1 MASNI
6 GIGVD
11 VDMAKI
17 DLGVI
22 VKLLISFGLP
32 IGVLFMPIDW
42 IPIDDLTL
50 IQHRLLAIFL
60 LAALLWVLEPVPV
73 FATSILII
81 ALELVMIS
89 DKGLHLFRTPPTGHD
104 LGELMK
110 YTDIFS
116 AFSSPIIILFMG
128 GFALAISASKYEL
141 DNNLARVLLKPFG
154 HQPRFIML
162 GLMLITAVFS
172 MFMSNTAT
180 TVMMLALL
188 GPIVASAP
196 KGDLGIKALV
206 LCIPIAANT
215 GGIATPIGTPPNA
228 IALQYLTGEN
238 SIDFLSWM
246 MMGLP
251 FVVIQLTIAW
261 FLLQKLFPSAQKEM
275 KLKLDGKFQKNWR
288 AIVVYATFASTIL
301 LWMTTKLHGMNTY
314 VVSIIPLAVFTLTG
328 IMGKAELKLIN
339 WDVLWLVAGG
349 IAIGIGLDKTGL
361 ASALAHAIDYESLS
375 PLAVILTLSI
385 VCWLM
390 ANFMSNTATANLLM
404 PIAAAIGA
412 SMESLATVGGLQGLL
427 VVVAFSASLGMILP
441 VSTPPNSL
449 AYSTGLIESKDMA
462 KTGVII
468 GVIGLL
474 IVYAATLIIT

>member
-1 MASNI
+1 MTSI
-6 GIGVD
+6 HTGTI
-11 VDMAKI
+11 I
-17 DLGVI
+17 
-22 VKLLISFGLP
+22 KLLICFGLP
-32 IGVLFMPIDW
+32 LTVLWMPIDA
-42 IPIDDLTL
+42 IPIDNLTL

-81 ALELVMIS
+81 ALELIMIS
-89 DKGLHLFRTPPTGHD
+89 DKGLLLFRHPPAGHD
-104 LGELMK
+104 FGNLVA

-154 HQPRFIML
+154 TQPKYIML

-215 GGIATPIGTPPNA
+215 GGMATPIGTPPNA

-251 FVVIQLTIAW
+251 FVIIQLSIAW
-261 FLLQKLFPSAQKEM
+261 FLLQKLFPSAEDKM
-275 KLKLDGKFQKNWR
+275 VLKLNGTFQKNWQ
-288 AIVVYATFASTIL
+288 AIVVYATFAITIL

-349 IAIGIGLDKTGL
+349 IAIGIALDKTGL
-361 ASALAHAIDYESLS
+361 AYALAHAIDYNALS
-375 PLAVILTLSI
+375 PTAVIISMSL
-385 VCWLM
+385 VCWVM

-404 PIAAAIGA
+404 PIAAAIGV
-412 SMESLATVGGLQGLL
+412 SMHDLDMQNLL

-462 KTGVII
+462 KTGLII
-468 GVIGLL
+468 GVLGLSM
-474 IVYAATLIIT
+474 VYMANWVLS

>member
-1 MASNI
+1 MPKLNV
-6 GIGVD
+6 GV
-11 VDMAKI
+11 
-17 DLGVI
+17 L
-22 VKLLISFGLP
+22 VKLLICFAIPL
-32 IGVLFMPIDW
+32 GVLFMPIDS

-89 DKGLHLFRTPPTGHD
+89 DKGLHLFRTPPAGHD
-104 LGELMK
+104 LGELIK
-110 YTDIFS
+110 YTDIFG

-154 HQPRFIML
+154 TEPRFIML

-196 KGDLGIKALV
+196 KGDMGIKALV

-238 SIDFLSWM
+238 TIDFLSWM

-251 FVVIQLTIAW
+251 FVIIQLTIAW
-261 FLLQKLFPSAQKEM
+261 FLLQKIFPSTQKNM
-275 KLKLDGKFQKNWR
+275 VLKLDGQFRKSWR
-288 AIVVYATFASTIL
+288 AIVVYVTFAATIL

-328 IMGKAELKLIN
+328 IMGKEELKLIN

-375 PLAVILTLSI
+375 PAAVVITLSI

-412 SMESLATVGGLQGLL
+412 SMESLATIGGLQGLL

-462 KTGVII
+462 KMGII
-468 GVIGLL
+468 LGIVGLL
-474 IVYAATLIIT
+474 LVYLALFIIT

>member
-1 MASNI
+1 MLKP
-6 GIGVD
+6 GIL
-11 VDMAKI
+11 I
-17 DLGVI
+17 
-22 VKLLISFGLP
+22 KLLVSFGLP
-32 IGVLFMPIDW
+32 LAVLFMPIDW

-89 DKGLHLFRTPPTGHD
+89 NKGLHWFRTPPPHHD
-104 LGELMK
+104 LGVLLD

-128 GFALAISASKYEL
+128 GFALAIAASKYEL

-154 HQPRFIML
+154 KQPKFIML

-228 IALQYLTGEN
+228 IALQYLTGDN
-238 SIDFLSWM
+238 SITFLSWM

-251 FVVIQLTIAW
+251 FVIIQLTIAW
-261 FLLQKLFPSAQKEM
+261 FLLQKLFPSTSNEM
-275 KLKLDGKFQKNWR
+275 QLKLDGQFQRNWR
-288 AIVVYATFASTIL
+288 AITVYCTFAITIL
-301 LWMTTKLHGMNTY
+301 LWMTTQLHGMNTY

-361 ASALAHAIDYESLS
+361 AEALAHAIDYETLS
-375 PLAVILTLSI
+375 PVAVVITLSM

-412 SMESLATVGGLQGLL
+412 SMESLAAIGGLQALL

-468 GVIGLL
+468 GLIGLA
-474 IVYAATLIIT
+474 IVYAATLILT

>member
-1 MASNI
+1 MPKLDA
-6 GIGVD
+6 GI
-11 VDMAKI
+11 
-17 DLGVI
+17 I

-32 IGVLFMPIDW
+32 LGVLFMPIDW

-81 ALELVMIS
+81 ALELIMIS
-89 DKGLHLFRTPPTGHD
+89 NKGLHLFRTPPAGHD
-104 LGELMK
+104 LGELMQ

-128 GFALAISASKYEL
+128 GFALAIAASKYEL

-251 FVVIQLTIAW
+251 FVIIQLTIAW

-275 KLKLDGKFQKNWR
+275 KLKLDGQFQRNWR
-288 AIVVYATFASTIL
+288 AIVVYTTFAATIL

-361 ASALAHAIDYESLS
+361 AAALAHAIDYESLS
-375 PLAVILTLSI
+375 PLAVVFTMSI

-412 SMESLATVGGLQGLL
+412 SMESLASVGGLQGLL

-462 KTGVII
+462 KTGIII

-474 IVYAATLIIT
+474 IVYVATLILT

>member
-89 DKGLHLFRTPPTGHD
+89 DKGLHLFRTPPAGHD

>member
-1 MASNI
+1 MPNI
-6 GIGVD
+6 NPGIL
-11 VDMAKI
+11 I
-17 DLGVI
+17 
-22 VKLLISFGLP
+22 KLAICFLLP
-32 IGVLFMPIDW
+32 LGVLFMPIDS

-81 ALELVMIS
+81 ALELIMIS
-89 DKGLHLFRTPPTGHD
+89 DKGLHLFRAPPAGHD

-128 GFALAISASKYEL
+128 GFALAIAASKYDL
-141 DNNLARVLLKPFG
+141 DSNLARVLLKPFG
-154 HQPRFIML
+154 NQPRFIML

-251 FVVIQLTIAW
+251 FVMIQLTLAW
-261 FLLQKLFPSAQKEM
+261 FLLQKLFPSSEKQM
-275 KLKLDGKFQKNWR
+275 ILKLNGKFQKSWQ
-288 AIVVYATFASTIL
+288 AIVVYITFAATIV
-301 LWMTTKLHGMNTY
+301 LWMTTSLHGMNTY

-328 IMGKAELKLIN
+328 IMGKEELKQIN

-361 ASALAHAIDYESLS
+361 ASALAHAIDYSALS
-375 PLAVILTLSI
+375 PVSVVITLSL
-385 VCWLM
+385 VCWIM

-404 PIAAAIGA
+404 PIAAAIA
-412 SMESLATVGGLQGLL
+412 VSMGSLASIGGIQGLL

-468 GVIGLL
+468 GIVGLC
-474 IVYAATLIIT
+474 IVYTAALLLT

>member
-1 MASNI
+1 MP
-6 GIGVD
+6 
-11 VDMAKI
+11 KI

-89 DKGLHLFRTPPTGHD
+89 DKGLHLFRTPPAGHD

-251 FVVIQLTIAW
+251 FVIVQLTIAW

-275 KLKLDGKFQKNWR
+275 KLKLDGKFQRNWR

-375 PLAVILTLSI
+375 PLAVIFTLSI

-474 IVYAATLIIT
+474 IVYAATLILT

>member
-1 MASNI
+1 MKR
-6 GIGVD
+6 V
-11 VDMAKI
+11 I
-17 DLGVI
+17 DTGTLI
-22 VKLLISFGLP
+22 KLLICFAIPSFVLMLP
-32 IGVLFMPIDW
+32 VEV
-42 IPIDDLTL
+42 IPIDNLTL

-81 ALELVMIS
+81 ALQLVMIS
-89 DKGLHLFRTPPTGHD
+89 NKGLHLFREPSESGE
-104 LGELMK
+104 LGELMS

-128 GFALAISASKYEL
+128 GFALAIAASKYEL

-154 HQPRFIML
+154 TQPRFIML
-162 GLMLITAVFS
+162 GLMLITAIFS

-251 FVVIQLTIAW
+251 FVIIQLTFAW
-261 FLLQKLFPSAQKEM
+261 FLLQKLFPSSQQSM
-275 KLKLDGKFQKNWR
+275 TLKLDGEFKKSWR
-288 AIVVYATFASTIL
+288 AVVVYITFAATIL

-314 VVSIIPLAVFTLTG
+314 VVSILPLAMFTLTG
-328 IMGKAELKLIN
+328 IMGKEEIKQIN

-361 ASALAHAIDYESLS
+361 AEALAHAIDYESLS
-375 PLAVILTLSI
+375 PVAVVITLSV
-385 VCWLM
+385 VCWVM

-412 SMESLATVGGLQGLL
+412 SMETLASIGGMQGLL

-462 KTGVII
+462 KTGIII
-468 GVIGLL
+468 GVVGLI
-474 IVYAATLIIT
+474 IVYIAMLIIT

>member
-1 MASNI
+1 MSTLSTGLMTRLAI
-6 GIGVD
+6 CFLIPVGV
-11 VDMAKI
+11 
-17 DLGVI
+17 
-22 VKLLISFGLP
+22 LLLP
-32 IGVLFMPIDW
+32 IDI
-42 IPIDDLTL
+42 IPIDELTL
-50 IQHRLLAIFL
+50 VQHRLLAIFL

-81 ALELVMIS
+81 ALLLIMIS
-89 DKGLHLFRTPPTGHD
+89 DKGLHWFRSPIEQHEVGH
-104 LGELMK
+104 LIP
-110 YTDIFS
+110 YTDILG

-128 GFALAISASKYEL
+128 GFALAIAASKYQL
-141 DNNLARVLLKPFG
+141 DNNLARVLLRPFG
-154 HQPRFIML
+154 HQPKFIML
-162 GLMLITAVFS
+162 GLMLITSVFS

-196 KGDLGIKALV
+196 KGELGIKALV
-206 LCIPIAANT
+206 LSIPIAANT

-251 FVVIQLTIAW
+251 FVIVQLTIAW
-261 FLLQKLFPSAQKEM
+261 FLLQYLFPSSQQQM
-275 KLKLDGKFQKNWR
+275 TLKLQGTFQRSWR
-288 AIVVYATFASTIL
+288 AIVVYITFATTIL
-301 LWMTTKLHGMNTY
+301 LWMSTALHGMNTY

-328 IMGKAELKLIN
+328 IMGKEELKQIN

-349 IAIGIGLDKTGL
+349 IAIGIGLEHTGL
-361 ASALAHAIDYESLS
+361 AVALAHAIDYESLS
-375 PLAVILTLSI
+375 PMFIVISLSM

-404 PIAAAIGA
+404 PIAAAIGV
-412 SMESLATVGGLQGLL
+412 SMSSLTEIGGLQGLL

-462 KTGVII
+462 KTGLIL
-468 GVIGLL
+468 GLVGL
-474 IVYAATLIIT
+474 CIVYLATWALT

>member
-1 MASNI
+1 MKNLSISQLIRLFIAF
-6 GIGVD
+6 GIP
-11 VDMAKI
+11 
-17 DLGVI
+17 LGI
-22 VKLLISFGLP
+22 LM
-32 IGVLFMPIDW
+32 MPIDA
-42 IPIDDLTL
+42 IPISDLTL
-50 IQHRLLAIFL
+50 VQHRLLAIFA

-81 ALELVMIS
+81 ALELIMIS
-89 DKGLHLFRTPPTGHD
+89 DKGLHLFRTPPAGHEM
-104 LGELMK
+104 GEMMK
-110 YTDIFS
+110 YTDIFG

-128 GFALAISASKYEL
+128 GFALAIAASKYEL

-154 HQPRFIML
+154 HQPKFIML

-188 GPIVASAP
+188 APIVASVP
-196 KGDLGIKALV
+196 KGDIGIKALV

-228 IALQYLTGEN
+228 IALQYLTGEH
-238 SIDFLSWM
+238 SISFLGWM

-251 FVVIQLTIAW
+251 FVIIQLAFAW
-261 FLLQKLFPSAQKEM
+261 WLLQKMFPSSQQEM
-275 KLKLDGKFQKNWR
+275 ILKLDGKFQKSWQ
-288 AIVVYATFASTIL
+288 AIVVYITFALTIIM
-301 LWMTTKLHGMNTY
+301 WMTTSLHGMNTY

-328 IMGKAELKLIN
+328 IMGKDELKLIN

-349 IAIGIGLDKTGL
+349 IAIGLALDKTGL
-361 ASALAHAIDYESLS
+361 AAALAHAIDYDALS
-375 PLAVILTLSI
+375 PVAVVFTLSI
-385 VCWLM
+385 LCWLM

-404 PIAAAIGA
+404 PIAAAVA
-412 SMESLATVGGLQGLL
+412 TSMESLASMGGLQGVL

-462 KTGVII
+462 KTGLIV
-468 GVIGLL
+468 GLL
-474 IVYAATLIIT
+474 GLVIVYIGALILT

>member
-1 MASNI
+1 MPKLNI
-6 GIGVD
+6 GV
-11 VDMAKI
+11 
-17 DLGVI
+17 L
-22 VKLLISFGLP
+22 VKLLICFAIPL
-32 IGVLFMPIDW
+32 GVLFMPIDS

-89 DKGLHLFRTPPTGHD
+89 DKGLHLFRNPPAGHD
-104 LGELMK
+104 LGELIQ
-110 YTDIFS
+110 YTDIFG

-154 HQPRFIML
+154 TVPRFIML

-172 MFMSNTAT
+172 MFMSNTAP

-196 KGDLGIKALV
+196 KGDMGIKALV

-238 SIDFLSWM
+238 TIDFLSWM

-251 FVVIQLTIAW
+251 FVIIQLTIAW
-261 FLLQKLFPSAQKEM
+261 FLLQKIFPSTQKNM
-275 KLKLDGKFQKNWR
+275 VLKLDGQFRKSWR
-288 AIVVYATFASTIL
+288 AIVVYVTFAATIL

-328 IMGKAELKLIN
+328 IMGKEELKLIN

-375 PLAVILTLSI
+375 PAAVVITLSI

-412 SMESLATVGGLQGLL
+412 SMESLATIGGLQGLV

-462 KTGVII
+462 KMGMILGLV
-468 GVIGLL
+468 GLL
-474 IVYAATLIIT
+474 LVYLALFIIT

>member
-1 MASNI
+1 MPKLHS
-6 GIGVD
+6 GV
-11 VDMAKI
+11 
-17 DLGVI
+17 LL
-22 VKLLISFGLP
+22 KLLVCFSIPLA
-32 IGVLFMPIDW
+32 VLFMPIDA

-89 DKGLHLFRTPPTGHD
+89 DKGLHFFRAPPPGHD

-128 GFALAISASKYEL
+128 GFALAIAASKYEL

-154 HQPRFIML
+154 TQPRFIML

-196 KGDLGIKALV
+196 RGDLGIKALV

-251 FVVIQLTIAW
+251 FVIIQLTIAW
-261 FLLQKLFPSAQKEM
+261 FLLQKFFPSSEKEM
-275 KLKLDGKFQKNWR
+275 ILKLDGKFKTSWR
-288 AIVVYATFASTIL
+288 AIVVYVTFAATII

-328 IMGKAELKLIN
+328 IMGKEELKQIN

-361 ASALAHAIDYESLS
+361 AAALAHAIDYESLS
-375 PLAVILTLSI
+375 PMSVVFTLSI
-385 VCWLM
+385 ICWLM

-412 SMESLATVGGLQGLL
+412 SMESLVSIGGLQGLL

-462 KTGVII
+462 KTGLIM

-474 IVYAATLIIT
+474 IVYIAALVIT

>member
-1 MASNI
+1 MP
-6 GIGVD
+6 
-11 VDMAKI
+11 KI
-17 DLGVI
+17 DYGVLI
-22 VKLLISFGLP
+22 KLLICFSLP
-32 IGVLFMPIDW
+32 IGVLFILIDL

-81 ALELVMIS
+81 ALELIMIS
-89 DKGLHLFRTPPTGHD
+89 DKGLHLFRHPPAGHD
-104 LGELMK
+104 LGELMN

-128 GFALAISASKYEL
+128 GFALAIAASKYEL

-154 HQPRFIML
+154 QQPKFIML

-196 KGDLGIKALV
+196 RGDLGIKALV

-251 FVVIQLTIAW
+251 FVIIQLTIAW
-261 FLLQKLFPSAQKEM
+261 FLLQRLFPSAQPTM
-275 KLKLDGKFQKNWR
+275 QLKLDGKFQKNWR
-288 AIVVYATFASTIL
+288 AIVVYITFAATIL

-328 IMGKAELKLIN
+328 IMGKAELKQIN

-375 PLAVILTLSI
+375 PVAVVITLSI

-412 SMESLATVGGLQGLL
+412 SMESLSSVGGLQGLL

-474 IVYAATLIIT
+474 IVYTAALILT

>member
-1 MASNI
+1 MNRVRI
-6 GIGVD
+6 TQI
-11 VDMAKI
+11 
-17 DLGVI
+17 L
-22 VKLLISFGLP
+22 KLLFCFFPAIAL
-32 IGVLFMPIDW
+32 LL
-42 IPIDDLTL
+42 IPIDSIPIEGLTL

-60 LAALLWVLEPVPV
+60 LAALLWILEPVPV

-81 ALELVMIS
+81 ALELIMIS
-89 DKGLHLFRTPPTGHD
+89 NKGLHLFRPSIEGHNFGT
-104 LGELMK
+104 LIN
-110 YTDIFS
+110 YTDILN

-128 GFALAISASKYEL
+128 GFALAIAASKYDL

-154 HQPRFIML
+154 TQPKFIML
-162 GLMLITAVFS
+162 GLMLITACFS

-188 GPIVASAP
+188 GPIVASAKP
-196 KGDLGIKALV
+196 GDLGIKALV

-238 SIDFLSWM
+238 SISFLSWM

-251 FVVIQLTIAW
+251 FVIVQLTIAW
-261 FLLQKLFPSAQKEM
+261 YLLQRFFPSTQSHME
-275 KLKLDGKFQKNWR
+275 LNLRGKFGKSWQ
-288 AIVVYATFASTIL
+288 AITVYITFAATIV
-301 LWMTTKLHGMNTY
+301 LWMTTSLHGMNTY
-314 VVSIIPLAVFTLTG
+314 VVAIIPLAIFTLTG

-349 IAIGIGLDKTGL
+349 IAIGIALDKTGL
-361 ASALAHAIDYESLS
+361 AFALANAIHYDSLT
-375 PLAVILTLSI
+375 PMAVVITLSL

-404 PIAAAIGA
+404 PIAAAIGT
-412 SMESLATVGGLQGLL
+412 SMAGLQAVGGLQGLL

-449 AYSTGLIESKDMA
+449 AYSTGLIESRDMA
-462 KTGVII
+462 KVGVVI
-468 GVIGLL
+468 GVVGLL
-474 IVYAATLIIT
+474 IVYCAIWILT

>member
-1 MASNI
+1 MFGPHRHTLSKLA
-6 GIGVD
+6 
-11 VDMAKI
+11 
-17 DLGVI
+17 LCLLFP
-22 VKLLISFGLP
+22 LLILLIPAQALP
-32 IGVLFMPIDW
+32 IA
-42 IPIDDLTL
+42 DLTVV
-50 IQHRLLAIFL
+50 QHRLLAIFFM
-60 LAALLWVLEPVPV
+60 AALLWILEPVPV

-81 ALELVMIS
+81 TLQLIFIS
-89 DKGLHLFRTPPTGHD
+89 DKGLAILTTQSTAENFGN
-104 LGELMK
+104 LVSYKE
-110 YTDIFS
+110 IFG

-128 GFALAISASKYEL
+128 GFALAIAASKYKL

-154 HQPRFIML
+154 QQPRFIML

-188 GPIVASAP
+188 APIVGAAP
-196 KGDLGIKALV
+196 KGDAGIKALV

-228 IALQYLTGEN
+228 IALEYLTDEN
-238 SIDFLSWM
+238 SIDFLRWM
-246 MMGLP
+246 SFGLP
-251 FVVIQLTIAW
+251 FVIVQLILAW
-261 FLLQKLFPSAQKEM
+261 FLLQKLFPSQED
-275 KLKLDGKFQKNWR
+275 KLVLNLEGQFVKHWR
-288 AIVVYATFASTIL
+288 AIVVYVTFIVTII
-301 LWMTTKLHGMNTY
+301 LWLTTSLHGMDTY

-328 IMGKAELKLIN
+328 IMGKAEIQQIN

-361 ASALAHAIDYESLS
+361 ALALAHSIDYESLS
-375 PLAVILTLSI
+375 PFFVILTLGL
-385 VCWLM
+385 VCWIM

-404 PIAAAIGA
+404 PIAAMIGS
-412 SMESLATVGGLQGLL
+412 SMTSLETYGGLQGLL

-462 KTGVII
+462 KAGIIVGVL
-468 GVIGLL
+468 GLS
-474 IVYAATLIIT
+474 IVYLATLIMA

>member
-1 MASNI
+1 MPKLNANI
-6 GIGVD
+6 
-11 VDMAKI
+11 
-17 DLGVI
+17 L
-22 VKLLISFGLP
+22 VKLLICFAIPL
-32 IGVLFMPIDW
+32 GVLFMPIDA

-81 ALELVMIS
+81 ALQLVMIS
-89 DKGLHLFRTPPTGHD
+89 DKGLHLFRTPPAGHELGD
-104 LGELMK
+104 LMH
-110 YTDIFS
+110 YTDIFG

-128 GFALAISASKYEL
+128 GFALAIAASKYEL

-154 HQPRFIML
+154 TQPRFIML

-196 KGDLGIKALV
+196 RGDIGIKALV

-251 FVVIQLTIAW
+251 FVIIQLTIAW
-261 FLLQKLFPSAQKEM
+261 FLLQKFFPSQQDNM
-275 KLKLDGKFQKNWR
+275 TLKLDGEFKKSWR
-288 AIVVYATFASTIL
+288 AMVVYATFAGTIL

-328 IMGKAELKLIN
+328 IMGKEELKLIN

-361 ASALAHAIDYESLS
+361 AAALAHAIDYESLS
-375 PLAVILTLSI
+375 PAAVVITLSI

-412 SMESLATVGGLQGLL
+412 SMESLTTIGGLQGLL

-462 KTGVII
+462 KMGII
-468 GVIGLL
+468 LGLIGLG
-474 IVYAATLIIT
+474 IVYLALFLFV

>member
-1 MASNI
+1 MP
-6 GIGVD
+6 
-11 VDMAKI
+11 
-17 DLGVI
+17 
-22 VKLLISFGLP
+22 KLSRAVFFKFSVAFCVP
-32 IGVLFMPIDW
+32 FGVLLMPTDW
-42 IPIDDLTL
+42 IPLDDLTI

-81 ALELVMIS
+81 ALELIMIS
-89 DKGLHLFRTPPTGHD
+89 DKGLTWFREAQPGHD

-128 GFALAISASKYEL
+128 GFALAIAASKYDL

-154 HQPRFIML
+154 TKPRFIML

-188 GPIVASAP
+188 GPIVASVP
-196 KGDLGIKALV
+196 KGDTGIKALV
-206 LCIPIAANT
+206 LCIPVAANT

-238 SIDFLSWM
+238 AISFLEWM
-246 MMGLP
+246 TMGLP
-251 FVVIQLTIAW
+251 FVVVQLAFAW
-261 FLLQKLFPSAQKEM
+261 WLLQRLFPASQDKM
-275 KLKLDGKFQKNWR
+275 TLKLDGQFKKSWR
-288 AIVVYATFASTIL
+288 AYTVYATFAATIL
-301 LWMTTKLHGMNTY
+301 LWMTTGLHGMNTY

-328 IMGKAELKLIN
+328 IMGKEELKLIN

-349 IAIGIGLDKTGL
+349 IAIGLALDKTGL
-361 ASALAHAIDYESLS
+361 AAALAHAIDYDSLS
-375 PLAVILTLSI
+375 PVAVVLTLSLI
-385 VCWLM
+385 CWLM

-404 PIAAAIGA
+404 PIAAAVA
-412 SMESLATVGGLQGLL
+412 TSMQSLSAVGGVQGLL

-449 AYSTGLIESKDMA
+449 AYSTGLIESRDMA
-462 KTGVII
+462 KV
-468 GVIGLL
+468 GLL
-474 IVYAATLIIT
+474 IGLVGLALVYAAMLILT

>member
-1 MASNI
+1 M
-6 GIGVD
+6 
-11 VDMAKI
+11 
-17 DLGVI
+17 
-22 VKLLISFGLP
+22 
-32 IGVLFMPIDW
+32 
-42 IPIDDLTL
+42 
-50 IQHRLLAIFL
+50 
-60 LAALLWVLEPVPV
+60 AALLWVLEPVPV

-89 DKGLHLFRTPPTGHD
+89 DKGLHLFRSPPAGHD
-104 LGELMK
+104 IGELMK

-128 GFALAISASKYEL
+128 GFALAIAASKYEL

-154 HQPRFIML
+154 TQPRFIML

-228 IALQYLTGEN
+228 IALQYLTGSN
-238 SIDFLSWM
+238 SIDFFSWM

-251 FVVIQLTIAW
+251 FVIIQLTLAW
-261 FLLQKLFPSAQKEM
+261 FLLQKLFPSSEKQM
-275 KLKLDGKFQKNWR
+275 VLKLNGTFQKNWR
-288 AIVVYATFASTIL
+288 AIVVYITFAATIV
-301 LWMTTKLHGMNTY
+301 LWMTTSLHGMNTY

-328 IMGKAELKLIN
+328 IMGKEELKQIN

-361 ASALAHAIDYESLS
+361 ASALAHAIDYSSLS
-375 PLAVILTLSI
+375 PISVVITLSL
-385 VCWLM
+385 VCWIM

-404 PIAAAIGA
+404 PIAAAIGT
-412 SMESLATVGGLQGLL
+412 SMESLASIGGIQSLS

-462 KTGVII
+462 KTGLII
-468 GVIGLL
+468 GVVGLC
-474 IVYAATLIIT
+474 IVYTAALLLT

>member
-1 MASNI
+1 MP
-6 GIGVD
+6 
-11 VDMAKI
+11 KI
-17 DLGVI
+17 DQTIVI
-22 VKLLISFGLP
+22 KLLICFGLP
-32 IGVLFMPIDW
+32 VAVLMMPIDA
-42 IPIDDLTL
+42 IPIADLTL

-81 ALELVMIS
+81 ALELIMIS
-89 DKGLHLFRTPPTGHD
+89 DKGLHLFRTPPAGHD

-128 GFALAISASKYEL
+128 GFALAIAASKYEL
-141 DNNLARVLLKPFG
+141 DNNLARVLLRPFG
-154 HQPRFIML
+154 HQPKFIML

-196 KGDLGIKALV
+196 KGDIGIKALV

-251 FVVIQLTIAW
+251 FVIVQLTIAW
-261 FLLQKLFPSAQKEM
+261 FLLQKLFPSSQKTM
-275 KLKLDGKFQKNWR
+275 TLKLDGQFQRNWR
-288 AIVVYATFASTIL
+288 AMVVYVTFAATIL
-301 LWMTTKLHGMNTY
+301 LWMTTKVHGMNTY

-328 IMGKAELKLIN
+328 IMGKAELKQIN

-361 ASALAHAIDYESLS
+361 AAALAHAIDYEALS
-375 PLAVILTLSI
+375 PVAVVITMSI

-412 SMESLATVGGLQGLL
+412 SMESLSSMGGLQGLL

-462 KTGVII
+462 KTGMII
-468 GVIGLL
+468 GVIGLI
-474 IVYAATLIIT
+474 IVYIAALLLT

>member
-1 MASNI
+1 MHNI
-6 GIGVD
+6 NTGLIIRLFISFAIPLAVLF
-11 VDMAKI
+11 VPI
-17 DLGVI
+17 DL
-22 VKLLISFGLP
+22 
-32 IGVLFMPIDW
+32 M
-42 IPIDDLTL
+42 PIDDLTV

-81 ALELVMIS
+81 TLQLIMIS
-89 DKGLHLFRTPPTGHD
+89 DKGLHFFRAPQSGHD
-104 LGELMK
+104 FGEMML

-128 GFALAISASKYEL
+128 GFALAIAASKYEL
-141 DNNLARVLLKPFG
+141 DNNLARVLLRPFG

-251 FVVIQLTIAW
+251 FVMIQLTIAW
-261 FLLQKLFPSAQKEM
+261 FLLQKLFPATQKEM
-275 KLKLDGKFQKNWR
+275 TLKLGGEFQKNWR
-288 AIVVYATFASTIL
+288 AIVVYITFGITIL
-301 LWMTTKLHGMNTY
+301 LWMTTQIHGMNTY
-314 VVSIIPLAVFTLTG
+314 VVAVIPLAVFTLTG
-328 IMGKAELKLIN
+328 IMRKEELKLIN

-361 ASALAHAIDYESLS
+361 ALALAHAINYEALS
-375 PLAVILTLSI
+375 PLSVVLTLSI

-412 SMESLATVGGLQGLL
+412 SMESLAVVGGLQGLL

-462 KTGVII
+462 KTGLIMGII
-468 GVIGLL
+468 GLI
-474 IVYAATLIIT
+474 IVYIALWFMT

>member
-1 MASNI
+1 MPNI
-6 GIGVD
+6 NPGIL
-11 VDMAKI
+11 I
-17 DLGVI
+17 
-22 VKLLISFGLP
+22 KLAICFLLP
-32 IGVLFMPIDW
+32 LGVLFMPIDS

-81 ALELVMIS
+81 ALELIMIS
-89 DKGLHLFRTPPTGHD
+89 DKGLHLFRAPPAGHD

-128 GFALAISASKYEL
+128 GFALAIAASKYDL
-141 DNNLARVLLKPFG
+141 DSNLARVLLKPFG
-154 HQPRFIML
+154 NQPRFIML

-251 FVVIQLTIAW
+251 FVMIQLTLAW
-261 FLLQKLFPSAQKEM
+261 FLLQKLFPSSEKQM
-275 KLKLDGKFQKNWR
+275 ILKLNGKFQKNWQ
-288 AIVVYATFASTIL
+288 AIVVYITFSTTIV
-301 LWMTTKLHGMNTY
+301 LWMTTSLHGMNTY

-328 IMGKAELKLIN
+328 IMGKEELKQIN

-361 ASALAHAIDYESLS
+361 ASALAHAIDYSALS
-375 PLAVILTLSI
+375 PVSVVITLSL
-385 VCWLM
+385 VCWIM

-404 PIAAAIGA
+404 PIAAAIA
-412 SMESLATVGGLQGLL
+412 VSMESLASIGGIQGLL

-468 GVIGLL
+468 GIVGLC
-474 IVYAATLIIT
+474 IVYTAALLLT

>member
-1 MASNI
+1 MPNI
-6 GIGVD
+6 DRTI
-11 VDMAKI
+11 
-17 DLGVI
+17 VI
-22 VKLLISFGLP
+22 KLLICFGLP
-32 IGVLFMPIDW
+32 IAVLFMPIDA

-89 DKGLHLFRTPPTGHD
+89 DKGLHLFRTPPAGHD

-128 GFALAISASKYEL
+128 GFALAIAASKYEL
-141 DNNLARVLLKPFG
+141 DNNLARVLLRPFG
-154 HQPRFIML
+154 HQPKFIML

-251 FVVIQLTIAW
+251 FVIIQLTFAW
-261 FLLQKLFPSAQKEM
+261 FLLQKLFPSSHQTM
-275 KLKLDGKFQKNWR
+275 TLKLDGQFQRSWR
-288 AIVVYATFASTIL
+288 AMVVYVTFAATIL

-328 IMGKAELKLIN
+328 IMGKAELKQIN

-361 ASALAHAIDYESLS
+361 AAALAHAIDYEALS
-375 PLAVILTLSI
+375 PVAVVLTLSM

-412 SMESLATVGGLQGLL
+412 SMDSLASVGGLQGLL

-468 GVIGLL
+468 GLVGLA
-474 IVYAATLIIT
+474 IVYMAALFLT

>member
-1 MASNI
+1 MPTMNTGMLI
-6 GIGVD
+6 
-11 VDMAKI
+11 
-17 DLGVI
+17 
-22 VKLLISFGLP
+22 KLAICFLLP
-32 IGVLFMPIDW
+32 IGVLLMPIDV

-89 DKGLHLFRTPPTGHD
+89 DKGLHLFRSPPAGHD
-104 LGELMK
+104 IGELMK

-128 GFALAISASKYEL
+128 GFALAIAASKYEL

-154 HQPRFIML
+154 TQPRFIML

-228 IALQYLTGEN
+228 IALQYLTGSN
-238 SIDFLSWM
+238 SIDFFSWM

-251 FVVIQLTIAW
+251 FVIIQLTLAW
-261 FLLQKLFPSAQKEM
+261 FLLQKLFPSSEKQM
-275 KLKLDGKFQKNWR
+275 VLKLNGTFQKNWR
-288 AIVVYATFASTIL
+288 AIVVYITFAATIV
-301 LWMTTKLHGMNTY
+301 LWMTTSLHGMNTY

-328 IMGKAELKLIN
+328 IMGKEELKQIN

-361 ASALAHAIDYESLS
+361 ASALAHAIDYSSLS
-375 PLAVILTLSI
+375 PISVVITLSL
-385 VCWLM
+385 VCWIM

-404 PIAAAIGA
+404 PIAAAIGT
-412 SMESLATVGGLQGLL
+412 SMESLASIGGIQSLL

-462 KTGVII
+462 KTGLII
-468 GVIGLL
+468 GVVGLC
-474 IVYAATLIIT
+474 IVYAAALLLT

>member
-1 MASNI
+1 MPRLSRAD
-6 GIGVD
+6 GIKFLLAFG
-11 VDMAKI
+11 I
-17 DLGVI
+17 PLGV
-22 VKLLISFGLP
+22 LM
-32 IGVLFMPIDW
+32 MPIDW
-42 IPIDDLTL
+42 IPIDDLTI

-81 ALELVMIS
+81 ALELIMIS
-89 DKGLHLFRTPPTGHD
+89 DKGLRWFREAQPGHEI
-104 LGELMK
+104 GELIK

-128 GFALAISASKYEL
+128 GFALAIAASKYEL

-154 HQPRFIML
+154 TKPKAIML

-188 GPIVASAP
+188 APIVASVP
-196 KGDLGIKALV
+196 KGDTGVKALV

-238 SIDFLSWM
+238 AINFLDWM

-251 FVVIQLTIAW
+251 FVIIQLSFAW
-261 FLLQKLFPSAQKEM
+261 WLLQKLFPAQQDEM
-275 KLKLDGKFQKNWR
+275 TLKLDGKFQRNWR
-288 AIVVYATFASTIL
+288 AYTVYATFAVTIL
-301 LWMTTKLHGMNTY
+301 LWMTTSLHGMNTY
-314 VVSIIPLAVFTLTG
+314 VVSIVPLAVFTLTG
-328 IMGKAELKLIN
+328 IMGKEELKLIN

-349 IAIGIGLDKTGL
+349 IAIGLALDKTGL
-361 ASALAHAIDYESLS
+361 AEALAHAVDYDTLS
-375 PLAVILTLSI
+375 PVAVVLTLSLI
-385 VCWLM
+385 CWVM

-404 PIAAAIGA
+404 PIAAAVA
-412 SMESLATVGGLQGLL
+412 TSMESLSAVGGIQGLL

-449 AYSTGLIESKDMA
+449 AYSTGLIESRDMA
-462 KTGVII
+462 KVGIIVGV
-468 GVIGLL
+468 VGLAM
-474 IVYAATLIIT
+474 VYAAMLIIT

>member
-1 MASNI
+1 MKK
-6 GIGVD
+6 
-11 VDMAKI
+11 KI
-17 DLGVI
+17 APGTLI
-22 VKLLISFGLP
+22 KLFVCFTIPITVLFLP
-32 IGVLFMPIDW
+32 IEV
-42 IPIDDLTL
+42 IPIEGMTL

-89 DKGLHLFRTPPTGHD
+89 NKGLLFFRTPSTEHD
-104 LGELMK
+104 LGILMK

-128 GFALAISASKYEL
+128 GFALAIAASKYEL
-141 DNNLARVLLKPFG
+141 DNNLARVLLRPFG
-154 HQPRFIML
+154 TQPRFIML
-162 GLMLITAVFS
+162 GLMLITATFS

-206 LCIPIAANT
+206 LCVPIAANT

-238 SIDFLSWM
+238 SISFLRWM

-251 FVVIQLTIAW
+251 FVIIQLTIAW
-261 FLLQKLFPSAQKEM
+261 FLLQKLFPSSQTSM
-275 KLKLDGKFQKNWR
+275 TLKLDGVFKKSWR
-288 AIVVYATFASTIL
+288 AVVVYITFAATIL
-301 LWMTTKLHGMNTY
+301 LWMTTQLHGMNTY
-314 VVSIIPLAVFTLTG
+314 VVSVIPLAVFTLTG
-328 IMGKAELKLIN
+328 IMGKEELKQIN

-361 ASALAHAIDYESLS
+361 AEALAHAIDYESLS
-375 PLAVILTLSI
+375 PLLVVIVLSL
-385 VCWLM
+385 VCWIM

-404 PIAAAIGA
+404 PIAAAIGT
-412 SMESLATVGGLQGLL
+412 SMESLSSMGGIQGLL

-462 KTGVII
+462 KTGVLI
-468 GVIGLL
+468 GVIGLM
-474 IVYAATLIIT
+474 IVYTAALIIT

>member
-1 MASNI
+1 MQTLNTS
-6 GIGVD
+6 
-11 VDMAKI
+11 
-17 DLGVI
+17 
-22 VKLLISFGLP
+22 LILRLMICFGLP
-32 IGVLFMPIDW
+32 ALVLMLPIDA
-42 IPIDDLTL
+42 IPIADLTL
-50 IQHRLLAIFL
+50 VQHRLLAIFL

-89 DKGLHLFRTPPTGHD
+89 NKGLHAFRAPVEGHE
-104 LGELMK
+104 LGQMLA

-128 GFALAISASKYEL
+128 GFALAIAASKYEL

-154 HQPRFIML
+154 SQPKFIML
-162 GLMLITAVFS
+162 GLMLITSVFS

-228 IALQYLTGEN
+228 IALQYLTGDN
-238 SIDFLSWM
+238 SISFLSWM

-251 FVVIQLTIAW
+251 FVLIQLTLAW
-261 FLLQKLFPSAQKEM
+261 FLLQKLFPSSQASM
-275 KLKLDGKFQKNWR
+275 SLKLDGRFQRSWQ
-288 AIVVYATFASTIL
+288 AIVVYVTFALTIV
-301 LWMTTKLHGMNTY
+301 LWMTTALHGMNTY
-314 VVSIIPLAVFTLTG
+314 VVAILPLAVFTLTG
-328 IMGKAELKLIN
+328 IMGKEELKQIN

-349 IAIGIGLDKTGL
+349 IAIGIGLEQTGL
-361 ASALAHAIDYESLS
+361 AHALAHAIHYETLS
-375 PLAVILTLSI
+375 PMAVVIALSL

-404 PIAAAIGA
+404 PIAAAIGT
-412 SMESLATVGGLQGLL
+412 SMPSLAEAGGLQGLL

-462 KTGVII
+462 KTGLALGI
-468 GVIGLL
+468 IGLL
-474 IVYAATLIIT
+474 VVYLAVAILI